1 MAVLTCGD
9 QFLLCHRH
17 PGRRWYPNV
26 WDVPGGHIED
36 GESPAEAVAREIREE
51 LGVEIQLISTDPF
64 RIDELASDL
73 TTHAWLVTR
82 WTGEVA
88 NLAPDEHDAIA
99 WFTLDELQGLDLADA
114 GLGELLAEALERLR

>member
-9 QFLLCHRH
+9 QFLLCYCH

-51 LGVEIQLISTDPF
+51 LGVEIQLMSTDPF
-64 RIDELASDL
+64 RIDEVASDL
-73 TTHAWLVTR
+73 TTYAWLVTR

-88 NLAPDEHDAIA
+88 NLEPDEHDAVA
-99 WFTLDELQGLDLADA
+99 WFTLDELKGLDLADA